1 LINYLILIFVLLF
14 FDKKTYGMYE
24 EYIKPLIFGVV
35 LACFAINKPIVVQL
49 QIFALGF
56 FVFYFLSDFIF
67 DFIFNYKAKKY
78 VDKEIEIPFDMSK
91 SDRMTIVVDD
101 MPFLV
106 EALSELKEGDIAK
119 VVKYKDY
126 VLYIDKIGGQQDEKN

>member
-24 EYIKPLIFGVV
+24 EYIKPLIFGAV

-49 QIFALGF
+49 QILALGF
-56 FVFYFLSDFIF
+56 FVSYFILDFLTEF
-67 DFIFNYKAKKY
+67 AFNLKAKKF
-78 VDKEIEIPFDMSK
+78 VDKEIEIPFDIHRSE
-91 SDRMTIVVDD
+91 RMPIVVDD
-101 MPFLV
+101 MPFFV

-119 VVKYKDY
+119 VVRYKDY
-126 VLYIDKIGGQQDEKN
+126 VLYVDKIGGK

>member
-1 LINYLILIFVLLF
+1 MINYLILIFVLLF

-24 EYIKPLIFGVV
+24 EYIKPLIFGAV

-49 QIFALGF
+49 QILALGF
-56 FVFYFLSDFIF
+56 FVSYFILDFLTEF
-67 DFIFNYKAKKY
+67 VFNLKAKKF
-78 VDKEIEIPFDMSK
+78 VNKDIEIPCDIHRSE
-91 SDRMTIVVDD
+91 RVAIVVDD
-101 MPFLV
+101 MPFFV

-126 VLYIDKIGGQQDEKN
+126 VLYVDKIGGK